1 MERASSAG
9 RDSWRFVRHEDLT
22 ADGGS
27 GFAPT
32 FRRLFEEG
40 RLIPSAAFPTPYA
53 KAIGRSDFNASAT
66 ASQSAY
72 AKLTAGRWPQFTER
86 QFATRAHMTKTRPL
100 APTFDREV
108 LNHIQSGL
116 DLALEA
122 ELGYDYAF
130 PALRLP

>member
-1 MERASSAG
+1 MRLRVWIG
-9 RDSWRFVRHEDLT
+9 RTPPLQTPSRPPAHLT
-22 ADGGS
+22 HLPL
-27 GFAPT
+27 PT
-32 FRRLFEEG
+32 
-40 RLIPSAAFPTPYA
+40 FPTPPQPSL
-53 KAIGRSDFNASAT
+53 GGSLPGDP
-66 ASQSAY
+66 